1 MKDRQIPKTGLKRIF
16 NRECLWAYAFIAPIL
31 IGVLVFQIGPIF
43 YSFYLSF
50 TDSTGMNVP
59 SFIGLSNYTGLL
71 KNQDVVNEIRNTLL
85 YTVTTVPV
93 TLIISIFV
101 ATLLNKGLRGTG
113 FFRVLFFLPQVT
125 MPVAIALTW
134 QSLFLSTGVINQL
147 LGAVGLGQPYWI
159 SDPAYILWAI
169 IIVSIWGGIG
179 YNTVILLAGLQA
191 ISPTLYE
198 AADIDGASEMV
209 KFRKITI
216 PLISPSIFFLLT
228 MSIIEALKVFDI
240 AYIFSRESVVGG
252 SLLDRTRTLVYGI
265 YRQGFHLNKMG
276 LASAQSVFLFG
287 IIVVVTIIQLRLQKK
302 WVYYE

>member
-1 MKDRQIPKTGLKRIF
+1 
-16 NRECLWAYAFIAPIL
+16 
-31 IGVLVFQIGPIF
+31 
-43 YSFYLSF
+43 
-50 TDSTGMNVP
+50 
-59 SFIGLSNYTGLL
+59 
-71 KNQDVVNEIRNTLL
+71 
-85 YTVTTVPV
+85 
-93 TLIISIFV
+93 
-101 ATLLNKGLRGTG
+101 
-113 FFRVLFFLPQVT
+113 
-125 MPVAIALTW
+125 
-134 QSLFLSTGVINQL
+134 LSTGVINQL